1 MVHVTKADGTVEEYS
16 VEKVSSSLH
25 RAGAD
30 NATIQ
35 GILDRVNP
43 KLYEGI
49 STQEIYTLVFDR
61 LREENKSSLTMRYN
75 LKKAI
80 MELGPTGYPFEKFF
94 AGILEQYGYKTQT
107 NVMIKGTCVMH
118 EVDILAKKDGCTIY
132 IESKFHNGSGTKSDV
147 RDALYTHAR
156 FLDIRK
162 EEGCEEHWLVTNTK
176 ATHDAVVYGTCIGM
190 KG

>member
-1 MVHVTKADGTVEEYS
+1 
-16 VEKVSSSLH
+16 
-25 RAGAD
+25 
-30 NATIQ
+30 
-35 GILDRVNP
+35 
-43 KLYEGI
+43 
-49 STQEIYTLVFDR
+49 
-61 LREENKSSLTMRYN
+61 
-75 LKKAI
+75 

-156 FLDIRK
+156 FLDIK
-162 EEGCEEHWLVTNTK
+162 KGEGCEEHWLVTNTK

-190 KG
+190 KVISWNKPDDFSVRHLIEKSNLHPLTALPNLSTAEKQNLLSEGIVFAKDYKRSAWNTIHLGNLQH